1 MGPSDAR
8 RPRAVSAAIAKR
20 DALGADL
27 FASVLASISCSL
39 PHPALQALNI
49 CGHAF
54 VNGGSAVLLGA
65 QQRSLQ
71 QGLNEFASSWR
82 WSAGVGLVFPT
93 WFGRFE
99 ANWVRV
105 LSHQEHD
112 RPTAGFQFG
121 FASNLGM

>member
-1 MGPSDAR
+1 
-8 RPRAVSAAIAKR
+8 VEKR

-27 FASVLASISCSL
+27 YASVFGSLICSL

-54 VNGGSAVLLGA
+54 VNGGSGVLLAG
-65 QQRSLQ
+65 
-71 QGLNEFASSWR
+71 QGRPLGDGLREFGSSWR
-82 WSAGVGLVFPT
+82 WSAGVGLIVPT

-105 LSHQEHD
+105 LSQQEHD
-112 RPTAGFQFG
+112 RSVQGLQFG